1 MKEIKTYTL
10 ESLAFKKFQDFLR
23 RATRHKALKASIAGI
38 DGAEE
43 PTRRTIALFNDS
55 SGNPVYGEVVDFA
68 VTVESPYAL
77 SDWRVV
83 GRKKISSFITQKRAK

>member
-1 MKEIKTYTL
+1 MKEVKTYTL
-10 ESLAFKKFQDFLR
+10 ESLAFEKFQDFLR
-23 RATRHKALKASIAGI
+23 RAVRHKTLKATISGI
-38 DGAEE
+38 NGTEE
-43 PTRRTIALFNDS
+43 PTRRTIALFVDL

-83 GRKKISSFITQKRAK
+83 GRKKIYRMHGKDP